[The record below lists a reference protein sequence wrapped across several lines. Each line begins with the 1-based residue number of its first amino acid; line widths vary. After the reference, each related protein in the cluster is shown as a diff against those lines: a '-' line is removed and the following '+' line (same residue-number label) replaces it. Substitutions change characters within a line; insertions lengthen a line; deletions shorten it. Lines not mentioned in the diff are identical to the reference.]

1 MVWAV
6 VLVPVALI
14 AVAALNAP
22 GEESK
27 DYRFP
32 RVLIDATVRP
42 DGSLHLD
49 ERRTWAFE
57 GAFSFITYTV
67 DWPIDRIEGFTVT
80 ENGRPV
86 IASTTGT
93 AAGLSSTWTFSA
105 RDEERTF
112 RIQYVARCAVDVYG
126 DAAHLLWQFVGTGHE
141 KATDL
146 VRITVHLPEVAK
158 RPPPRP
164 AGDCGTA
171 IGGGV
176 LRTRPLRAGEVRAW
190 GHGPLAGEVRILDP
204 QTVEYTVRD
213 LQPFTFVEGSIL
225 FPPQAVPFAPEETG
239 SSRSAILAEERRLA
253 NEANVLRREHDLE
266 TRLVY
271 VLLVLV
277 PLFALG
283 VVVLARRRD
292 RVPGAPRTLQEP
304 PEDLHPVDLAMLWS
318 AARGRVRPK
327 NAYRAQMLHL
337 ARTRVIEV
345 QAVGRVTDPE
355 DFRLRLLHRPDGID
369 GEFVEFLFT
378 GDGQQPVSMRSI
390 KNTGRRAT
398 DLRDWWKKAGNR
410 TKRYV
415 TQVVKGRSRG
425 ERTALV
431 LVALAAAAYGYWR
444 SVGFHEGGALFDG
457 LVGPL
462 AAWLIPVALASWLV
476 ATRFIHP
483 RLPAE
488 LRERV
493 ARWEAFRR
501 FLKEF
506 STFDDAPALA
516 VIVWERY
523 LVYAVALDVADR
535 VEKQVREL
543 LPPDDIPEPWPGA
556 PAGVNGFLYYQT
568 WSAASHAYV
577 APAAASAVGWSS
589 GWGGTSSGGGFGG
602 GFSGGGGGGGGGTGS
617 SAG

>member
-1 MVWAV
+1 VVWLIA
-6 VLVPVALI
+6 LVPLAII

-22 GEESK
+22 REESK

-32 RVLIDATVRP
+32 RVLIAATVHP
-42 DGSLHLD
+42 DGSLELD
-49 ERRTWAFE
+49 ERRTWAFDGE
-57 GAFSFITYTV
+57 FSFITYTV

-80 ENGRPV
+80 ENGQPV
-86 IASTTGT
+86 AASTTGT
-93 AAGLSSTWTFSA
+93 AGGLSSTWTFSA

-112 RIQYVARCAVDVYG
+112 RLHYVARCAVDVSS

-141 KATDL
+141 KVTDL
-146 VRITVHLPEVAK
+146 VRITVHLPEAAK
-158 RPPPRP
+158 GSPPRP
-164 AGDCGTA
+164 SGNCGTA
-171 IGGGV
+171 IGGGE

-190 GHGPLAGEVRILDP
+190 GHGPLAGEVSIVDP
-204 QTVEYTVRD
+204 QTVQYTVRD

-225 FPPQAVPFAPEETG
+225 VPPAAVPFAPAESG
-239 SSRSAILAEERRLA
+239 SSRSAILAEEQRMA
-253 NEANVLRREHDLE
+253 DEANALRLQHAFE
-266 TRLVY
+266 TALVK
-271 VLLVLV
+271 VLLALI

-283 VVVLARRRD
+283 MVLLARRRD
-292 RVPGAPRTLQEP
+292 RVPGIPKYLHEP
-304 PEDLHPVDLAMLWS
+304 PEDLHPVDVAMLWS
-318 AARGRVRPK
+318 ASRGRIRPT

-337 ARTRVIEV
+337 ARAGVIEV
-345 QAVGRVTDPE
+345 QAVGRVSDPE
-355 DFRLRLLHRPDGID
+355 DFRLRLLKRPDGID

-378 GDGQQPVSMRSI
+378 GDGKRAVSMKSI
-390 KNTGRRAT
+390 KNTGTRAT
-398 DLRDWWKKAGNR
+398 NLRDWWKKAGDR

-425 ERTALV
+425 ERTALA
-431 LVALAAAAYGYWR
+431 LVSLAAAAYGYWR
-444 SVGFHEGGALFDG
+444 SFGFHEGGALFDG

-462 AAWLIPVALASWLV
+462 AAWLIPVGLVSWLV
-476 ATRFIHP
+476 ATRFIRP
-483 RLPAE
+483 RLPGK

-506 STFDDAPALA
+506 STFEDAPALA
-516 VIVWERY
+516 VAIWEHY

-535 VEKQVREL
+535 VEKQVREI
-543 LPPDDIPEPWPGA
+543 LPPEDIPEPWPGA
-556 PAGVNGFLYYQT
+556 PAGVAGFVYYRT
-568 WSAASHAYV
+568 WSSTSHAYV

-617 SAG
+617 HAG